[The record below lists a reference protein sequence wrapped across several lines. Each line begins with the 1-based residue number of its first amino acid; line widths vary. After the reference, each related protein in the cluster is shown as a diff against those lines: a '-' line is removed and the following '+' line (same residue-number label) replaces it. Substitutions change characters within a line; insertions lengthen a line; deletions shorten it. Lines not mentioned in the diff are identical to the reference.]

1 MYAQS
6 VGMFLLARLIMENL
20 LAQDTMVDLEEEL
33 ESDIL
38 PNGIDEA

>member
-1 MYAQS
+1 
-6 VGMFLLARLIMENL
+6 MFLLARLIMENL
-20 LAQDTMVDLEEEL
+20 LAQDTIVDLEEEL